1 MNTKRLD
8 AAEILRKLSA
18 LREMMPRPE
27 GKYTPTTKTTLLPTG
42 DAMADFEDQAVV
54 DALGS
59 MADELHA
66 AIEEKREK
74 LFRDSMEI
82 YYTAEELARDPA
94 HAHLIPHVEA
104 MRAAYEKDFGR
115 PIPPRDTKK
124 TEK

>member
-1 MNTKRLD
+1 MNAKRLD
-8 AAEILRKLSA
+8 ATEVLRKLSA

-27 GKYTPTTKTTLLPTG
+27 GKYTPTTKTKLLPTG
-42 DAMADFEDQAVV
+42 DAMRDFEEQAIV

-82 YYTAEELARDPA
+82 YYAAEELSRDPA

-104 MRAAYEKDFGR
+104 MRAGYLKDFGR
-115 PIPPRDTKK
+115 PIPPRDGKK